1 MRLHL
6 AGLPSVRLCATR
18 ARQRASRTLFA
29 HALLALLLL
38 AGGVWSQQASAA
50 LASCDL
56 QTVNPTSQTGA
67 PGTTLNYSFNVVQLF
82 ACGGNIDNLIITS
95 DSTGG
100 AIVTPTT
107 TASGGVRTENFTITL
122 GPTPGTVGLDVRCQT
137 ACGTVSIIS
146 YTATALSTPAMSV
159 RKALTGNSD
168 PDGSGSVTQG
178 DVLTYTVT
186 GTNTGNTVL
195 NSITIS
201 DPLTTPNTVACPS
214 LVVGATCVLI
224 GTYTVT
230 AADVSAGSINN
241 TGSAVSK
248 QTAVVTQSLSTPV
261 FGSPAMRV
269 SKALTNNSD
278 PDGSGTV
285 TQGDVLTYTVTTTN
299 TGNIPLTNVQVND
312 PISTPN
318 TTNCPNVPV
327 GGTCVLTGIYTVS
340 ATDVSAGSISNTG
353 NATSTQVPG
362 PVNSNT
368 VNTPVFGSPR
378 MSVAKALTNNSD
390 PDGSGS
396 VTQGDVLTFKVTASN
411 TGNIALTNVVVNDP
425 LTSPNTTTCPNVP
438 VSGTC
443 VLTGTYMVTASDVSS
458 GSISNTGSATSTQVP
473 GPITSSLRTPVA
485 GSPAMS
491 VSKALTNNSDP
502 DASGSVTQG
511 DVLTFRVTASN
522 TGNIA
527 LTNVQVNDPLTTP
540 STTNCPNVA
549 VGATCV
555 LTGTYTV
562 TAADVSAG
570 SISNTGNATSTQVP
584 GPVNSATINTPVLI
598 ANGTLTILS
607 GNNQSLAGGAASAP
621 LVVELRNS
629 ASNPVPGATIHWSS
643 SNGTLASATTITD
656 AAGRSNNT
664 ATLQLAGPAAVT
676 ASSASPLAGPVSFSL
691 NGGIAHLTGLTPEQ
705 KAVALALDNA
715 CPALAARSN
724 RTPAEQ
730 DFLQRCQELEQ
741 AAGIDPSGVGNALT
755 QLFAGSAF
763 LQSTAALQIS
773 ASQFDNIKARIA
785 ALRSGT
791 GGKHFGGLALNTPNG
806 GFPIGSTIDSLLGA
820 ADAKKPEIGAGFDR
834 WGFFAAGT
842 LGHGSADPG
851 HVLPGY
857 NFDTTGLTA
866 GVDYRYSDSF
876 IFGATAGYARFNSTL
891 DGGNGHMN
899 TRGWSL
905 SAYSTLFHQDSWYA
919 DGVLTWGHNRY
930 DITRRIL
937 YTLTT
942 PTGTTTIDTRANAN
956 ASGSSLAGTLTIGR
970 DFQRGPW
977 SIGPY
982 FRGNLA
988 RLSFDDYRE
997 SLPAGTPGSGLG
1009 LVVKSR
1015 NVQSASSVLGGKFTY
1030 ASSQSWGVLM
1040 PHIQAEWE
1048 HEFKSDPYRLEAH
1061 FLNDPTATPI
1071 LVTGDAI
1078 DSDFFRLGFGL
1089 SFIFTGGKSGFIYYE
1104 KTLGRRGITQD
1115 NLALGIRLEF

>member
-6 AGLPSVRLCATR
+6 AGLPSARLCATR

-195 NSITIS
+195 NSITVS

-214 LVVGATCVLI
+214 LIVGATCVLT

-269 SKALTNNSD
+269 TKALTNNSD
-278 PDGSGTV
+278 PDGSGT
-285 TQGDVLTYTVTTTN
+285 
-299 TGNIPLTNVQVND
+299 
-312 PISTPN
+312 
-318 TTNCPNVPV
+318 
-327 GGTCVLTGIYTVS
+327 
-340 ATDVSAGSISNTG
+340 
-353 NATSTQVPG
+353 
-362 PVNSNT
+362 
-368 VNTPVFGSPR
+368 
-378 MSVAKALTNNSD
+378 
-390 PDGSGS
+390 

-473 GPITSSLRTPVA
+473 GPITSSLRTIVA

-491 VSKALTNNSDP
+491 VTKALTNNSDP

-527 LTNVQVNDPLTTP
+527 LTNVQINDPLTTP

-549 VGATCV
+549 VWATCV

-570 SISNTGNATSTQVP
+570 SISNQGNATSTQVP
-584 GPVNSATINTPVLI
+584 GPVNSANVITMVEGAVPGGSLSII
-598 ANGTLTILS
+598 S
-607 GNNQSLAGGAASAP
+607 GNNQSLPPGTPSAP
-621 LVVELRNS
+621 LVMELRNGS
-629 ASNPVPGATIHWSS
+629 GNPVSGATINWSS
-643 SNGTLASATTITD
+643 SNGTLASASTVTD
-656 AAGRSNNT
+656 SAGRSSNT
-664 ATLQLAGPAAVT
+664 AQLQLAGAATVT
-676 ASSASPLAGPVSFSL
+676 ASSSSPAAGPVSFSL
-691 NGGIAHLTGLTPEQ
+691 NGVNISLSNISGLTPEQ

-715 CPALAARSN
+715 CPALAALST
-724 RTPAEQ
+724 RTPGEQ
-730 DFLQRCQELEQ
+730 DLYQQCLAL
-741 AAGIDPSGVGNALT
+741 AAAAASNPAQIGGALDK
-755 QLFAGSAF
+755 LFASSAF

-820 ADAKKPEIGAGFDR
+820 TDPKKPDEVGAGFER

-842 LGHGSADPG
+842 LGRGSADPG

-866 GVDYRYSDSF
+866 GIDYRYSDSF

-905 SAYSTLFHQDSWYA
+905 SAYSTLFHQDSWYV

-942 PTGTTTIDTRANAN
+942 PTGTTTTDTRANAN
-956 ASGSSLAGTLTIGR
+956 ASGSNLAGTLTIGR
-970 DFQRGPW
+970 DFQKGPW

-997 SLPAGTPGSGLG
+997 TLPAGTAGSGLG
-1009 LVVKSR
+1009 LLVKSR
-1015 NVQSASSVLGGKFTY
+1015 DVQSASSVLGGKFTY
-1030 ASSQSWGVLM
+1030 ASSQSWGVLL
-1040 PHIQAEWE
+1040 PHIQVEWE
-1048 HEFKSDPYRLEAH
+1048 HEFKSDPYRLEAQ

-1089 SFIFTGGKSGFIYYE
+1089 SFIFTGGKSGFVYYE
-1104 KTLGRRGITQD
+1104 KTLGRQGITQD